1 MRIALERHAG
11 RSKVVVSPE
20 GRVVERSGKDLREV
34 DLLVGSG
41 GVLRH
46 GGPDAV
52 RRVLLPATG
61 DAFEG
66 GWQLPRDPMVVVDR
80 DYVLAAAG
88 LLAEEHPLAAYGL
101 VRATASRRAVGS
113 VADVS

>member
-1 MRIALERHAG
+1 M
-11 RSKVVVSPE
+11 
-20 GRVVERSGKDLREV
+20 
-34 DLLVGSG
+34 
-41 GVLRH
+41 LRH

-66 GWQLPRDPMVVVDR
+66 GWQLPRDPVVVVDR

-88 LLAEEHPLAAYGL
+88 LLAEEHPLAAHRL
-101 VRATASRRAVGS
+101 VGHLREVGTE
-113 VADVS
+113 

>member
-1 MRIALERHAG
+1 M
-11 RSKVVVSPE
+11 
-20 GRVVERSGKDLREV
+20 
-34 DLLVGSG
+34 
-41 GVLRH
+41 LRH

-66 GWQLPRDPMVVVDR
+66 GWQLPRAPRVVVDH

-88 LLAEEHPLAAYGL
+88 LLAADHPQEAHAL
-101 VRATASRRAVGS
+101 VTRLTSR
-113 VADVS
+113 